1 MVLPNNIA
9 CAWVGENNEKGAVW
23 GVREY
28 KAIKGFNL
36 LCWIM

>member
-1 MVLPNNIA
+1 MG
-9 CAWVGENNEKGAVW
+9 GENNENQGCL
-23 GVREY
+23 GCVREY